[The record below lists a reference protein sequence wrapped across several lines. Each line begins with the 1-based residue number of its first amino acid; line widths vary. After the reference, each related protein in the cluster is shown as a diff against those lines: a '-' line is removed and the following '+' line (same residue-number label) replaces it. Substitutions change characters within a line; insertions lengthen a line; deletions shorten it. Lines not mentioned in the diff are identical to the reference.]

1 MRTHRSH
8 IVNLRAARAI
18 ARRDGGWVIDLEST
32 SVPISRS
39 RLEAVRVALREL
51 AEARAL
57 DAAASAQRW

>member
-1 MRTHRSH
+1 
-8 IVNLRAARAI
+8 VNLRAARAI

-57 DAAASAQRW
+57 DGASAQRR